1 MDITVETRRLKVENV
16 VGEAVKQV
24 NVVRNITLPV
34 KAKKIESIDAK
45 IENVKHKIIDNKIV
59 VEADLKKQVYYVEC
73 YSGHV
78 QEYTVPM
85 EKVTEFVHLKGAVP
99 GMDARVSV
107 SIEYCDVEG
116 VYLRDSK
123 KCYRQFQQTCIL
135 KIKVRVIEMV
145 EIDVVTNVLGEGIEP
160 TFATVTIDN
169 IIGVGVKQHNISDS
183 LVELPAATKK
193 IKSIDAE
200 IEDIEEKVIPGKVI
214 VKGNLHK
221 QIYYVLSPCGE
232 VKEMSVDVPF
242 TVFVPVEGARKG
254 ANISTDIEIEYI
266 DSELITRDCRKFVR
280 ETVVIK
286 LRASVSERL
295 TLNIVTAVL
304 GAEVDTRTLVIEN
317 AIGVAERQVNVLAS
331 IFTPTEARKISKVDA
346 ELRDLEG
353 KAIPNKII
361 VKGTLHKQ
369 IYYVSSMDNQL
380 RELSLD
386 EPFTEFIHL
395 DGAQEGDAVSVS
407 GRIEYVNVEA
417 KEKTPTCR
425 WRQTA
430 VLEIRARVT
439 ASEEITVVTAV
450 RPLEEP
456 AICPPGETFDYVV
469 QRGDTLFTIA
479 TQHGVTVQQIMA
491 VNPGIADPNT
501 LSVGQVIKVPCP
513 GLG

>member
-1 MDITVETRRLKVENV
+1 M
-16 VGEAVKQV
+16 
-24 NVVRNITLPV
+24 
-34 KAKKIESIDAK
+34 
-45 IENVKHKIIDNKIV
+45 
-59 VEADLKKQVYYVEC
+59 
-73 YSGHV
+73 
-78 QEYTVPM
+78 
-85 EKVTEFVHLKGAVP
+85 
-99 GMDARVSV
+99 
-107 SIEYCDVEG
+107 
-116 VYLRDSK
+116 
-123 KCYRQFQQTCIL
+123 
-135 KIKVRVIEMV
+135 
-145 EIDVVTNVLGEGIEP
+145 
-160 TFATVTIDN
+160 
-169 IIGVGVKQHNISDS
+169 
-183 LVELPAATKK
+183 
-193 IKSIDAE
+193 
-200 IEDIEEKVIPGKVI
+200 
-214 VKGNLHK
+214 
-221 QIYYVLSPCGE
+221 
-232 VKEMSVDVPF
+232 
-242 TVFVPVEGARKG
+242 
-254 ANISTDIEIEYI
+254 
-266 DSELITRDCRKFVR
+266 
-280 ETVVIK
+280 
-286 LRASVSERL
+286 
-295 TLNIVTAVL
+295 
-304 GAEVDTRTLVIEN
+304 
-317 AIGVAERQVNVLAS
+317 AS